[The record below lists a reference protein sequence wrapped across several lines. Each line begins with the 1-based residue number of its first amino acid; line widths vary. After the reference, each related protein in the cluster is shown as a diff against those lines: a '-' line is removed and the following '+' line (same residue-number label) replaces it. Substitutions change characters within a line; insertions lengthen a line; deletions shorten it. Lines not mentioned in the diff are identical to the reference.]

1 MPNIPVAE
9 SSRPAGASW
18 LLIRHPPA
26 RESSAMT
33 LSTRTNATGALCL
46 TVVMIATGGGCTAFL
61 EPRDPYPITPP
72 EPSPCSP
79 VPRELDMV
87 SLPAYVIE
95 PPDIL
100 FLSAAKI
107 VPKPPHKLEPFDAIL
122 IRVSNAI
129 STAPIADAFFIS
141 PEGDVDLGPEYG
153 RVKVV
158 GLTTD
163 EAQAEIRRRLAQIIN
178 DPQVSVSLAS
188 ASGAQ
193 QISGEHLVGPD
204 GRINLSTYG
213 QVSVVGLTLDQARD
227 AIQKHLSQ
235 FLEDPQ
241 IAVDVFA
248 YNSKTYYVIT
258 EGANKDAD
266 VQQFPITG
274 NETVLDAIAHL
285 GGISQLSSHRIF
297 IARPAPNGVGC
308 EQILPVNWDE
318 IARGGSTATNYQLMP
333 RDRLYIRSDDIV
345 KFNALVFKY
354 TEPFQRLFG
363 FTSLGTAMA
372 NQIKRFGLGTQ

>member
-1 MPNIPVAE
+1 MTHSNRFTAI
-9 SSRPAGASW
+9 SAS
-18 LLIRHPPA
+18 
-26 RESSAMT
+26 
-33 LSTRTNATGALCL
+33 CL
-46 TVVMIATGGGCTAFL
+46 AVVMLAASGGGSAVFAT
-61 EPRDPYPITPP
+61 RDPYPITPP
-72 EPSPCSP
+72 EPSPQSP
-79 VPRELDMV
+79 VPRELEMV

-100 FLSAAKI
+100 FLQAVKI
-107 VPKPPHKLEPFDAIL
+107 VPKPPHRLEPFDAIL
-122 IRVSNAI
+122 IRVANAF
-129 STAPIADAFFIS
+129 ADQPIADAFVIT
-141 PEGDVDLGPEYG
+141 PEGDVDLGPSYG

-163 EAQAEIRRRLAQIIN
+163 EAQAEIRRRLSQLIDNPI
-178 DPQVSVSLAS
+178 VSVSLAAATGS
-188 ASGAQ
+188 Q

-204 GRINLSTYG
+204 GRVNLSTYG
-213 QVSVVGLTLDQARD
+213 QVYVAGLTLEQARD
-227 AIQKHLSQ
+227 AIQKHLSN
-235 FLEDPQ
+235 FLDDPQ
-241 IAVDVFA
+241 VAVDVFA

-258 EGANKDAD
+258 QGAGQGDA
-266 VQQFPITG
+266 VAQFPITC
-274 NETVLDAIAHL
+274 NETVLGAIAHL
-285 GGISQLSSHRIF
+285 GGISQLSSHKIF

-333 RDRLYIRSDDIV
+333 RDRLYIRGDDIV